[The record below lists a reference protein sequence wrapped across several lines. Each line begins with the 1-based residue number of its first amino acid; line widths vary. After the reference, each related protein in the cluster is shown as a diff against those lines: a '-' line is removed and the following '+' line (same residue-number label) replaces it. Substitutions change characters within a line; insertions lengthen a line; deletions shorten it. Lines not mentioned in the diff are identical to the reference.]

1 MMKLWANFAKTGSP
15 GKSTNSIEWKKY
27 LSDKETKSYLVID
40 KRRKLKMISESITL
54 DSLASDLFQDD
65 RLNNLEKCVVLLQ
78 IFTYVETMTIKS
90 AEIYQNCNRESSE
103 RFIKENA
110 SFIEF

>member
-1 MMKLWANFAKTGSP
+1 
-15 GKSTNSIEWKKY
+15 
-27 LSDKETKSYLVID
+27 
-40 KRRKLKMISESITL
+40 MISESITL

-78 IFTYVETMTIKS
+78 IFTYVGNDDYKKAQQKFTK
-90 AEIYQNCNRESSE
+90 NCNRESSE